1 MTESSM
7 LWTTMRRLRR
17 NRGATAGLVLLVLIG
32 IAALIAPYIAPYDP
46 TAMHYDVRLLPP
58 GAQFLFG
65 TDEFG
70 RDLFRAVLHGG
81 RVSLVVGFISV
92 TIAALIGVTLG
103 LIAGYFRHL
112 DGLISRI
119 VDIWL
124 AFPTLLLAIAIV
136 AILGPGLRN
145 AMIAVGIA
153 ATPSY
158 VRVVRS
164 AVLSVREKEYVE
176 AARSLGAHDGLILW
190 RHILPNVLAPIIVLT
205 TLQFG
210 GAILSA
216 AALSFLGLGA
226 QPPTPEWGALVS
238 AGRGFIR
245 QAWWLSI
252 VPGMTIMMVVLS
264 LNLLGDGLRDAL
276 DPRLK

>member
-1 MTESSM
+1 MTESI
-7 LWTTMRRLRR
+7 LWTSLRRVRR
-17 NRGATAGLVLLVLIG
+17 NRGAMAGLVLL
-32 IAALIAPYIAPYDP
+32 ALFSMGAILAPYIAPYDP
-46 TAMHYDVRLLPP
+46 QAMNYDVRLAPP
-58 GAQFLFG
+58 GGSFLMG

-70 RDLFRAVLHGG
+70 RDVFRAVLHGG
-81 RVSLVVGFISV
+81 RISLVVGFISV
-92 TIAALIGVTLG
+92 SIAGLLGTTLG
-103 LIAGYFRHL
+103 LIAGYFSRL
-112 DGLISRI
+112 DALISRI

-136 AILGPGLRN
+136 AVLGPGLRN

-158 VRVVRS
+158 IRVVRGV
-164 AVLSVREKEYVE
+164 VLGARQREYVE
-176 AARSLGAHDGLILW
+176 AAHAIGAPDSLILW
-190 RHILPNVLAPIIVLT
+190 RHILPNVAAPIIVLS

-226 QPPTPEWGALVS
+226 QPPTPEWGALVAS
-238 AGRGFIR
+238 GRGFIR
-245 QAWWLSI
+245 QAWWMSLF
-252 VPGMTIMMVVLS
+252 PGTAIMLVVLG

>member
-1 MTESSM
+1 MTETM
-7 LWTTMRRLRR
+7 LWTSLRRMRR
-17 NRGATAGLVLLVLIG
+17 NRGAVAGLVLLVLFSLGAI
-32 IAALIAPYIAPYDP
+32 LAPYIAPYDP
-46 TAMHYDVRLLPP
+46 QAMHYDVRLAAP
-58 GAQFLFG
+58 GLRFLMG

-70 RDLFRAVLHGG
+70 RDLFRAMLHGG
-81 RVSLVVGFISV
+81 RVSLLVGFISV
-92 TIAALIGVTLG
+92 SISGVLGTSLG
-103 LIAGYFRHL
+103 LAAGYFPKL
-112 DGLISRI
+112 DGIISRI

-136 AILGPGLRN
+136 AVLGPGLRN
-145 AMIAVGIA
+145 AMIAVGIS

-158 VRVVRS
+158 IRLVRGVVLG
-164 AVLSVREKEYVE
+164 AREREYVE
-176 AARSLGAHDGLILW
+176 AAQAVGARDALILR
-190 RHILPNVLAPIIVLT
+190 RHILPNVAAPIIVLS

-216 AALSFLGLGA
+216 ASLSFLGLGA

-245 QAWWLSI
+245 QAWWLSLF
-252 VPGMTIMMVVLS
+252 PGGAIMLVVLA

>member
-1 MTESSM
+1 MTETM
-7 LWTTMRRLRR
+7 LWTSLRRMRR
-17 NRGATAGLVLLVLIG
+17 NRGAMAGLVLL
-32 IAALIAPYIAPYDP
+32 ALFSLGAILAPYIAPYDP
-46 TAMHYDVRLLPP
+46 QAMHYDVRLLAP
-58 GAQFLFG
+58 GLRFLMG

-70 RDLFRAVLHGG
+70 RDLFRAMLHGG
-81 RVSLVVGFISV
+81 RVSLLVGFISV
-92 TIAALIGVTLG
+92 SISGVLGTSLG
-103 LIAGYFRHL
+103 LAAGYFPKL
-112 DGLISRI
+112 DGIVSRI

-136 AILGPGLRN
+136 AVLGPGLRN
-145 AMIAVGIA
+145 AMIAVGIS

-158 VRVVRS
+158 IRLVRGVVLG
-164 AVLSVREKEYVE
+164 AREREYVE
-176 AARSLGAHDGLILW
+176 AAQAVGARDALILR
-190 RHILPNVLAPIIVLT
+190 RHILPNVAAPIIVLS

-216 AALSFLGLGA
+216 ASLSFLGLGA

-245 QAWWLSI
+245 QAWWLSLF
-252 VPGMTIMMVVLS
+252 PGGAIMLVVLA

>member
-58 GAQFLFG
+58 GAKFLFG

-158 VRVVRS
+158 IRVVRS

-176 AARSLGAHDGLILW
+176 AARSLGANDGLILW
-190 RHILPNVLAPIIVLT
+190 RHILPNVMAPIIVLT

-245 QAWWLSI
+245 QSWWLSI
-252 VPGMTIMMVVLS
+252 VPGITIMMVVLS

>member
-1 MTESSM
+1 MTETM
-7 LWTTMRRLRR
+7 LWTSLRRMRR
-17 NRGATAGLVLLVLIG
+17 NRGAVAGLVLLVLFSLGAI
-32 IAALIAPYIAPYDP
+32 LAPYIAPYDP
-46 TAMHYDVRLLPP
+46 QVMNYDVRLAAP
-58 GAQFLFG
+58 GLRFLMG

-70 RDLFRAVLHGG
+70 RDLFRAMLHGG
-81 RVSLVVGFISV
+81 RVSLLVGFISV
-92 TIAALIGVTLG
+92 SISGVLGTSLG
-103 LIAGYFRHL
+103 LAAGYFPKL
-112 DGLISRI
+112 DGIVSRI

-136 AILGPGLRN
+136 AVLGPGLRN
-145 AMIAVGIA
+145 AMIAVGIS

-158 VRVVRS
+158 IRLVRGVVLG
-164 AVLSVREKEYVE
+164 AREREYVE
-176 AARSLGAHDGLILW
+176 AAQAVGARDALILR
-190 RHILPNVLAPIIVLT
+190 RHILPNVAAPIIVLS

-216 AALSFLGLGA
+216 ASLSFLGLGA

-245 QAWWLSI
+245 QAWWLSLF
-252 VPGMTIMMVVLS
+252 PGGAIMLVVLA